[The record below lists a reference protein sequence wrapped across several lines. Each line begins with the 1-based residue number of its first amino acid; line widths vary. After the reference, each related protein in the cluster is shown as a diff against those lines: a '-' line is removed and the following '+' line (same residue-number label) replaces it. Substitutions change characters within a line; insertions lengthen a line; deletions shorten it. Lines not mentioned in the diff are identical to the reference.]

1 MPYRRSRSRRGS
13 RRARRFLAIA
23 ALLVAGMTGVLLVA
37 SLSQF
42 APDEASGRQAARDTA
57 VPAPASQ
64 IRNQTR
70 ILYPYSVVA
79 GGVHSAP
86 DVVEAIAADP
96 VVAKHYGDI
105 EADSIR
111 VVNVVAPRSA
121 YVSYRIGDR
130 VYWTK
135 HVVLLH
141 QGEQL
146 LTDGTR
152 EIRARCGNRISD
164 VPQEPTSTS
173 EPDVEEFD
181 RALAPAPEG
190 PKVRGSEGP
199 EVLGSDGPG
208 VRGFDGPGVRGFDG
222 PGVRGFEGLGFEGLG
237 SDGPGVLRSDGPGVH
252 AVEGLWADAPGLEGL
267 IVPDFAAAGGAAK
280 TGANDDSIGASNG
293 PGIFPG
299 ERFPVDA
306 PVPIAPVPEPGS
318 VVLLATGLAGV
329 GVAAWRRRRRH

>member
-1 MPYRRSRSRRGS
+1 VSAQSHPKMPYRRSRSRRGS
-13 RRARRFLAIA
+13 RRARRFLAIG

-37 SLSQF
+37 SLSLF

-57 VPAPASQ
+57 APAPAPQ

-79 GGVHSAP
+79 GGVHSAR

-96 VVAKHYGDI
+96 VVAKHYVDI
-105 EADSIR
+105 EAHSIR

-121 YVSYRIGDR
+121 YISYRIGDR

-135 HVVLLH
+135 HTVLLH
-141 QGEQL
+141 QGEQV

-173 EPDVEEFD
+173 EPDVAEFD
-181 RALAPAPEG
+181 RAVAPAPQYRERWIEG
-190 PKVRGSEGP
+190 PTVRGSE
-199 EVLGSDGPG
+199 
-208 VRGFDGPGVRGFDG
+208 G
-222 PGVRGFEGLGFEGLG
+222 PGVRGFEGLGVRGFDGLG
-237 SDGPGVLRSDGPGVH
+237 SDGPGVRG
-252 AVEGLWADAPGLEGL
+252 VEGLWAEAPALEGL
-267 IVPDFAAAGGAAK
+267 IVPDFAAAGGAAP
-280 TGANDDSIGASNG
+280 TGANDDSIGASDG
-293 PGIFPG
+293 PGIFSG
-299 ERFPVDA
+299 ERFPLDA

-329 GVAAWRRRRRH
+329 GVAAWRRRRRD